1 MLLLLSHRVR
11 ACHILL
17 PSHGVF
23 QGPEQGLIYRW
34 DSGKDMGLGTK
45 KVIISP
51 AFSSTTRH
59 LSSAEADLSSSVLV
73 ERMFWFLIGN
83 GFTET
88 SDQLNECTEIQNVP
102 TS

>member
-1 MLLLLSHRVR
+1 MLLLLSHRVS
-11 ACHILL
+11 ACHIL

-34 DSGKDMGLGTK
+34 DSGEDIGLGTR

-59 LSSAEADLSSSVLV
+59 LNCAEV
-73 ERMFWFLIGN
+73 G
-83 GFTET
+83 
-88 SDQLNECTEIQNVP
+88 
-102 TS
+102 